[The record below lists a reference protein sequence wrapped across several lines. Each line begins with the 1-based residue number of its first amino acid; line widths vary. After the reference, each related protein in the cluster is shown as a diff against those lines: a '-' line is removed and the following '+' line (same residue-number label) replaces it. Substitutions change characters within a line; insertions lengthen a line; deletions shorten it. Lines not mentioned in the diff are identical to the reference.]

1 MIYKGRH
8 VRPFFLYAWHGR
20 QLEGESPLE
29 EEVVPTLSRRQRRRR
44 EAGSEGSRKA
54 NPCTEEH
61 EPHRRRGGLGE
72 PARHGEARHHQEAV
86 R

>member
-1 MIYKGRH
+1 MALLFLEDSIMSCFLLHH
-8 VRPFFLYAWHGR
+8 VWGHYP
-20 QLEGESPLE
+20 SS
-29 EEVVPTLSRRQRRRR
+29 SRRQRRRR
-44 EAGSEGSRKA
+44 EAGSEGSRMA

-72 PARHGEARHHQEAV
+72 PAKSGEARHHQEAV